1 MSLLAADANGF
12 ANLMQFIRDGGLP
25 MMLIIACSLTSVTIV
40 ILKGMQLRNRILF
53 PASIEEAI
61 RNIERYATN
70 GDITPLQR
78 VLEEDGSVAAQLG
91 IIAISGKHETRDEN
105 NEACETAA
113 REIMHR
119 LETGVPLLEVIVTIA
134 PLIGLLGT
142 IMGLVTVF
150 SGLGAGNQEVDPNVV
165 AKGIAL
171 ALNVTIGGLLVAIP
185 TVIAHGYFSRRLDA
199 ISVRM
204 EIILRRAIHDFHRHF
219 EVRRSPV
226 ESGSLSRLR

>member
-1 MSLLAADANGF
+1 MPHLAADTNSF
-12 ANLMQFIRDGGLP
+12 ATLLQFIRDGGLP
-25 MMLIIACSLTSVTIV
+25 MMLIICCSFTSVTTV
-40 ILKGMQLRNRILF
+40 ILKGLQLRNPILF
-53 PASIEEAI
+53 PTGIEEDI
-61 RNIERYATN
+61 RNIERYATK

-78 VLEEDGSVAAQLG
+78 TLEEDGSVAAQLG

-150 SGLGAGNQEVDPNVV
+150 SGMGSGNDEVDPGII
-165 AKGIAL
+165 AKGIAM
-171 ALNVTIGGLLVAIP
+171 ALNTTIAGLLVAIP
-185 TVIAHGYFSRRLDA
+185 TVIAHGLSLIH
-199 ISVRM
+199 ISEPTR
-204 EIILRRAIHDFHRHF
+204 
-219 EVRRSPV
+219 PY
-226 ESGSLSRLR
+226 

>member
-53 PASIEEAI
+53 PAAIEEAI

-150 SGLGAGNQEVDPNVV
+150 SGLGAGEVNPNIV

-226 ESGSLSRLR
+226 EKGNLSRLS

>member
-1 MSLLAADANGF
+1 MFHLAADTNGF
-12 ANLMQFIRDGGLP
+12 ATLLQFIKDGGLP
-25 MMLIIACSLTSVTIV
+25 MMLIICCSVTSVTIV
-40 ILKGMQLRNRILF
+40 ILKGLQLRNPILF
-53 PASIEEAI
+53 PAKIEEEI
-61 RNIERYATN
+61 RNIERYATK

-150 SGLGAGNQEVDPNVV
+150 SGLGAGEVDPNVV

-219 EVRRSPV
+219 EVRRSPM
-226 ESGSLSRLR
+226 ESGGLSRLR